1 MKNRH
6 IFIIALFVIIEIGA
20 IFTFAQG
27 EMSIVSFALIS
38 LSATL
43 GIIAQKLSLKKK
55 NITTKSI
62 RSSSK

>member
-1 MKNRH
+1 MKNIH

-43 GIIAQKLSLKKK
+43 GIIAQKLSLNKK
-55 NITTKSI
+55 T
-62 RSSSK
+62 